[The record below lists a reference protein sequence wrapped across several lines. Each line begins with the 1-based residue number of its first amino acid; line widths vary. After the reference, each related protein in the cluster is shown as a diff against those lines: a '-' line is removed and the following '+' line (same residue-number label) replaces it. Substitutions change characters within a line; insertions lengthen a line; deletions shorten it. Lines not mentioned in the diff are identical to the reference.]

1 MNYTWKELN
10 NKYNWGLSADKK
22 SNEKIQ
28 CAKARGVIIK
38 QLERKTKKEHLK
50 YEIVEEFPIYYKE
63 DIIEKYQLNITR
75 TTIPSQDF
83 IKYCLNRGIEIERLG
98 LVKGKTTYKILND
111 TNYILEGEIW
121 VAVPNTSMTVS
132 NLGRVKGKDGRIK
145 TQREI
150 QGYLYVTDGIYNKT
164 WRVHRLVMLGFN
176 PIENSN
182 DFDVDHINGIKNDN
196 RVENLR
202 WVSSQRNIELRDE
215 HQNKIGALVSELIQ
229 EYGYQEIYNYLVQKK
244 KPKAK

>member
-10 NKYNWGLSADKK
+10 NKYNWGLSPYRK
-22 SNEKIQ
+22 SNERIT

-38 QLERKTKKEHLK
+38 QLERKTKKQLLK

-63 DIIEKYQLNITR
+63 DIIEKYQLK
-75 TTIPSQDF
+75 TTGISMHSQDF
-83 IKYCLNRGIEIERLG
+83 IKYCLSRGVEIERLG

-111 TNYILEGEIW
+111 INYNLKGEIW
-121 VAVPNTSMTVS
+121 VSVPNTSLTVS
-132 NLGRVKGKDGRIK
+132 NLGRVKGKDGKIK
-145 TQREI
+145 AQREV
-150 QGYLYVTDGIYNKT
+150 QGYLYTTDGVYNKT

-176 PIENSN
+176 PIENSDN
-182 DFDVDHINGIKNDN
+182 FDVDHINGIKNDN

-202 WVSSQRNIELRDE
+202 WVSSQRNISLRDE
-215 HQNKIGALVSELIQ
+215 NQNKIGALISELIQ
-229 EYGYQEIYNYLVQKK
+229 EYGYQEVYNYLLQKR

>member
-1 MNYTWKELN
+1 
-10 NKYNWGLSADKK
+10 
-22 SNEKIQ
+22 
-28 CAKARGVIIK
+28 
-38 QLERKTKKEHLK
+38 
-50 YEIVEEFPIYYKE
+50 
-63 DIIEKYQLNITR
+63 
-75 TTIPSQDF
+75 
-83 IKYCLNRGIEIERLG
+83 
-98 LVKGKTTYKILND
+98 
-111 TNYILEGEIW
+111 
-121 VAVPNTSMTVS
+121 MTVS

-229 EYGYQEIYNYLVQKK
+229 EYGYQEIYNYLVQKR